1 MPGNFYGVKVRKNM
15 RLKYKID
22 FLSYL
27 WGSKNLICVKKIFIL
42 DPMFLYNFFSTQ
54 QDLQNELLHEC
65 VAQSWFLMY

>member
-1 MPGNFYGVKVRKNM
+1 MPGNFYWVKVRKNM

-42 DPMFLYNFFSTQ
+42 DPMFLYDFF
-54 QDLQNELLHEC
+54 LLNKTFKMSYYTS
-65 VAQSWFLMY
+65 A